1 MKRLVASFKR
11 YVKYYLLFWKFAFNL
26 QFAYRFD
33 TFVIIISVLSYNIL
47 DFLFYKISVDRLTT
61 LGGWTV
67 AELIV
72 LAAVANLFWMVVKI
86 LYENNFEVAIE
97 KINSGDYDFYLL
109 KPISIQYLSF
119 FFPPDFIKV
128 SFLPLVFFFL
138 WLAYRVD
145 SAVFTGLNG
154 LVLINFGISFIITV
168 ITNYCLSLLV
178 VTMSFYAERVDQILG
193 FFDKMQDF
201 MKYPLE
207 IFHGFFKIVLGVILP
222 VGLFSG
228 IPTKILLGKVDNVSE
243 TLFQYFCLMLIFV
256 IISQLAWKAGLRRYS
271 SASS

>member
-1 MKRLVASFKR
+1 MKRLGASFKR
-11 YVKYYLLFWKFAFNL
+11 YIKYYLLFWKFAFNL

-61 LGGWTV
+61 LGGWSV
-67 AELIV
+67 SELIV

-109 KPISIQYLSF
+109 KPISIQYMSF
-119 FFPPDFIKV
+119 FFPPDFIKI
-128 SFLPLVFFFL
+128 SFLPLVVFFM
-138 WLAYRVD
+138 WLANHYDSSVFSNVD
-145 SAVFTGLNG
+145 VWSILNAT
-154 LVLINFGISFIITV
+154 ISFSYMVV
-168 ITNYCLSLLV
+168 INYCLSLIV
-178 VTMSFYAERVDQILG
+178 VTMSFYAERVDQILS

-207 IFHGFFKIVLGVILP
+207 IFQGFFKIFLGVILP

-228 IPTKILLGKVDNVSE
+228 VPAKILLGKVENVPQ
-243 TLFQYFCLMLIFV
+243 TLIQYFGLTIVFV
-256 IISQLAWKAGLRRYS
+256 IISQVMWRAGLRRYS